1 MITTRGQYCSAFSAI
16 FSICTDNL
24 TEIMIGTTEMGV
36 KLTAINMLVKNFEGV
51 HLQVRVT
58 QKMENEWGHNLAV
71 AQRCP

>member
-1 MITTRGQYCSAFSAI
+1 
-16 FSICTDNL
+16 
-24 TEIMIGTTEMGV
+24 MIGTTEMGV

-71 AQRCP
+71 AQQCQEISIM